1 MPQLSS
7 AKTLGGIGAI
17 LTLLIL
23 VPTAGFIL
31 NIIGWILILVAL
43 KYIADIVN
51 DGSIFNN
58 AMIAAILTIVG
69 VVAGALLV
77 IGSVF
82 QFFNI
87 NGYAIGSMPSTTTP
101 PSDLVGLIGGIVLG
115 LAVIWI
121 FTIVSSIF
129 LRRSLDKVS
138 NRLNVKM
145 FGTAALLYLIGAALT
160 IILIGFVLIFVAEI
174 LLIVA
179 FFSIPDNLPQVPMGQ
194 SQMMGQ
200 PPPAPAPATS

>member
-31 NIIGWILILVAL
+31 NIIGWILILIAL

-51 DGSIFNN
+51 DRSIFNN
-58 AMIAAILTIVG
+58 AIVAAILTIVG

-87 NGYAIGSMPSTTTP
+87 NGYTIGSITSTTTP
-101 PSDLVGLIGGIVLG
+101 PSDLVGLIGGIVAG

-121 FTIVSSIF
+121 FTIISSIF

-138 NRLNVKM
+138 HSLNVNM
-145 FGTAALLYLIGAALT
+145 FNTAALLYLIGAALT
-160 IILIGFVLIFVAEI
+160 IILIGFVLLFIAEI
-174 LLIVA
+174 LLVVA
-179 FFSIPDNLPQVPMGQ
+179 FFSIPDNPPQVPMGQ
-194 SQMMGQ
+194 PQMMGQ
-200 PPPAPAPATS
+200 PPPTPAPSTS